1 MSVIDA
7 GMPRVSDSRPLRR
20 ASVQVQAPHVHGIRV
35 ASLLQ
40 RPGPTMVKLF
50 RIDIIYPKP

>member
-1 MSVIDA
+1 MSVVDA

-35 ASLLQ
+35 TSLLQ
-40 RPGPTMVKLF
+40 RPGPKKVLTF
-50 RIDIIYPKP
+50 